1 MIFSFEAVLGR
12 CKSLLVCTLAP
23 TVRRPSISLENHDF
37 RSSAALWSPHGG
49 SIGSAGSAGAFVG
62 HTNRLPRRSAPRG
75 LQKHDFQLR
84 AGARPVQILTC
95 VYLSAYCADHRF
107 RSKIMIFEAQRP
119 SGRPTAVRSAPQGR
133 QGHLWDIQTGCRAAP
148 RRVASK
154 NIRYRPK
161 FTARGWEGVPKR
173 ATV

>member
-1 MIFSFEAVLGR
+1 MGQRRQNESRNIEFSWCRRVGTDIPEPYSSIAASFPNMRFFGTGGAVASRANYRFRKLSNNLGVLRLR
-12 CKSLLVCTLAP
+12 CA
-23 TVRRPSISLENHDF
+23 N
-37 RSSAALWSPHGG
+37 
-49 SIGSAGSAGAFVG
+49 
-62 HTNRLPRRSAPRG
+62 
-75 LQKHDFQLR
+75 
-84 AGARPVQILTC
+84 
-95 VYLSAYCADHRF
+95 YRF
-107 RSKIMIFEAQRP
+107 RSKITIFEAQRP

-173 ATV
+173 ATVQV